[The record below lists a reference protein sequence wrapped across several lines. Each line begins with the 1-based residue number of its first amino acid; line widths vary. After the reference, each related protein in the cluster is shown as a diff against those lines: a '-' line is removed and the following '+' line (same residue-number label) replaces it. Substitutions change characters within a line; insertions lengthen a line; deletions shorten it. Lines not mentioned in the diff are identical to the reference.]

1 VSVGGEFA
9 SRGERRK
16 DWMTSVL
23 RLVLLTRFIPCF
35 SMYKDKDGGKISAP
49 ARRQQLSMH
58 VAEQRQTP
66 DQKG

>member
-1 VSVGGEFA
+1 VSFGGEFA
-9 SRGERRK
+9 SRSERRK
-16 DWMTSVL
+16 DWMTSVH
-23 RLVLLTRFIPCF
+23 LVLLTRFMPCL
-35 SMYKDKDGGKISAP
+35 SMYKDRDGGKISAP